1 MTKVTKA
8 APETPDVPEAINSD
22 APASPAAPTAAPA
35 DTTPSAGGS
44 YLRDP
49 VTGALTLIT
58 PSTVQ
63 E

>member
-8 APETPDVPEAINSD
+8 APEMVPPVPEAISTD
-22 APASPAAPTAAPA
+22 MPATPPDS
-35 DTTPSAGGS
+35 TPSAGGS

>member
-8 APETPDVPEAINSD
+8 APGTLDAPETDPAAV
-22 APASPAAPTAAPA
+22 PASPAAPTATPP
-35 DTTPSAGGS
+35 DSTPSAGGS

-49 VTGALTLIT
+49 VTGAHTLIT

>member
-8 APETPDVPEAINSD
+8 APETPDAPEA
-22 APASPAAPTAAPA
+22 SPTAQAAPAAPA
-35 DTTPSAGGS
+35 DTTPSAGGC

>member
-1 MTKVTKA
+1 MTKVPKA
-8 APETPDVPEAINSD
+8 APEALDAPEASLT
-22 APASPAAPTAAPA
+22 AQAAPAAPTATPP
-35 DTTPSAGGS
+35 DSTPSAGGS

>member
-1 MTKVTKA
+1 MPEPTIPTNA
-8 APETPDVPEAINSD
+8 AALPSGQPVVPAEKM
-22 APASPAAPTAAPA
+22 TAAVLA
-35 DTTPSAGGS
+35 EPSAGGS

-49 VTGALTLIT
+49 VTGALTLVT

>member
-8 APETPDVPEAINSD
+8 APEALD
-22 APASPAAPTAAPA
+22 APETGPTAQAAPAAPTATPP
-35 DTTPSAGGS
+35 DSTPSAGGS

>member
-8 APETPDVPEAINSD
+8 APETPDAPEA
-22 APASPAAPTAAPA
+22 SPTAQAAPAAPA

>member
-8 APETPDVPEAINSD
+8 VPEMVPPVPEAISTD
-22 APASPAAPTAAPA
+22 MPATPPDS
-35 DTTPSAGGS
+35 TPSAGGS

>member
-1 MTKVTKA
+1 MTKVTKS
-8 APETPDVPEAINSD
+8 APETPDAPEA
-22 APASPAAPTAAPA
+22 SPTAQAAPAAPA

>member
-1 MTKVTKA
+1 MTKVPKA
-8 APETPDVPEAINSD
+8 APGTLD
-22 APASPAAPTAAPA
+22 APETGPTAQAAPAAPTATPP
-35 DTTPSAGGS
+35 DSTPSAGGS